1 MANTKLA
8 DVAVGSVVKTKFNNT
23 TTEFIVAQQG
33 KPSSMY
39 DDSCN
44 GAWLLM
50 KDIYQNRQWNDS
62 NSNNYSAST
71 INAYL
76 NGEFLNQFDDET
88 RGWIKQV
95 KIPYVNGSGSSAS
108 VASGGDG
115 LPVYA
120 FLLSA
125 YEVKITKSYSQN
137 VPADG
142 STLTYFAN
150 AADSDPDE
158 IRIANLGGAPSDY
171 FLRSP
176 YQMDSSFAMGVRE
189 TGGPTYIACT
199 DSQGIRPAFVL
210 DANSLY
216 VTPDGELTK
225 ESGGESMFIPGSKLE
240 QGVEYNF
247 RIFPRN
253 YQNQFQTGID
263 GSSLH
268 MVVQDGQT
276 AEPDDSTPADVIPN
290 YTGNSQIFGD
300 GQKGYIEMYD
310 SGVLTLNRDTMVDI
324 FLVGGGGGGSGAKI
338 NGGSSYSNVY
348 GGGGGGGGYAKNFR
362 NHTLKGNTEYP
373 VTIGAGGA
381 YGPSSNGT
389 HASDYIYGG
398 NGGKTSVGTFSAAG
412 GSGGRG
418 TSGGNGGSGGGGG
431 GNPSTGVGGN
441 GGSNGNNGSA
451 GSAGGIGGAGGGV
464 STRGFM
470 DFQFRLFAG
479 GGGGGGSAYY
489 RSDSDSSDKWNAGG
503 TGGAGGGGNG
513 LGGKTR
519 DPNQAGQAN
528 TGGGGGGGAY
538 TDAGFYSGAAGG
550 SGIAIIRWGDWTT
563 TEEANA

>member
-44 GAWLLM
+44 GTWLLM
-50 KDIYQNRQWNDS
+50 KDIYQNRQWNAS
-62 NSNNYSAST
+62 QSNNYSAST
-71 INAYL
+71 INTYL

-142 STLTYFAN
+142 STLTYFVNTAES
-150 AADSDPDE
+150 AVDE

-176 YQMDSSFAMGVRE
+176 YQMDSSFAMGVKE
-189 TGGPTYIACT
+189 TGAPTYIGCT

-210 DANSLY
+210 DANTLY
-216 VTPDGELTK
+216 VDADGFLTTQ
-225 ESGGESMFIPGSKLE
+225 SGAESMFIPGSKLE

-247 RIFPRN
+247 RVFPRN
-253 YQNQFQTGID
+253 WQNQFQTGID

-276 AEPDDSTPADVIPN
+276 AEPDDSGGGSAGIPN
-290 YTGNSQIFGD
+290 YTGTSQIFGD
-300 GQKGYIEMYD
+300 ASKGYIECYS
-310 SGVLTLNRDTMVDI
+310 SGVMTFPKNGVVDL
-324 FLVGGGGGGSGAKI
+324 FLVGGGGSGA
-338 NGGSSYSNVY
+338 GAGSSLSDDSKVA
-348 GGGGGGGGYAKNFR
+348 GGGGGGGGYAKTVFSISIEASA
-362 NHTLKGNTEYP
+362 EYS
-373 VTIGAGGA
+373 VVVGAGGA
-381 YGPSSNGT
+381 APMAKTNG
-389 HASDYIYGG
+389 
-398 NGGKTSVGTFSAAG
+398 NAG
-412 GSGGRG
+412 GETSFNEKYIATGGRG
-418 TSGGNGGSGGGGG
+418 GEYYRYYLSTGATNCAKGGDGGSGGGGG
-431 GNPSTGVGGN
+431 GSWCSTSPYGNGGA
-441 GGSNGNNGSA
+441 GGSNGANGSVGVGYDHTALINNGEGQTA
-451 GSAGGIGGAGGGV
+451 
-464 STRGFM
+464 STYE
-470 DFQFRLFAG
+470 FQNTTKRLFSG
-479 GGGGGGSAYY
+479 GGGGGGGTG
-489 RSDSDSSDKWNAGG
+489 RSYAA
-503 TGGAGGGGNG
+503 GGAGGEGGG
-513 LGGKTR
+513 GSGGRGAYYTTGGKEY
-519 DPNQAGQAN
+519 AGNPGIAGAN
-528 TGGGGGGGAY
+528 GTGGGGGG
-538 TDAGFYSGAAGG
+538 AGWGNGG
-550 SGIAIIRWGDWTT
+550 SGGRARG
-563 TEEANA
+563 AGR

>member
-44 GAWLLM
+44 GTWLLM
-50 KDIYQNRQWNDS
+50 KDIYQNRQWNAS
-62 NSNNYSAST
+62 QSNNYSAST
-71 INAYL
+71 INTYL

-108 VASGGDG
+108 VVSGGDG
-115 LPVYA
+115 LLVYV

-142 STLTYFAN
+142 STLTYFVNTAES
-150 AADSDPDE
+150 AVDE

-176 YQMDSSFAMGVRE
+176 YQMDSSFAMGVKE
-189 TGGPTYIACT
+189 TGAPTYIGCT

-210 DANSLY
+210 DANTLY
-216 VTPDGELTK
+216 VDADGFLTTQ
-225 ESGGESMFIPGSKLE
+225 SGAESMFIPAAKLE

-263 GSSLH
+263 QSSLH
-268 MVVQDGQT
+268 MVVADGQT
-276 AEPDDSTPADVIPN
+276 AEPDDSIPADVIPS

-300 GQKGYIEMYD
+300 GQKGYIECYD

-324 FLVGGGGGGSGAKI
+324 FLVGGGGGGCRS
-338 NGGSSYSNVY
+338 
-348 GGGGGGGGYAKNFR
+348 GGGGGYTKTIR
-362 NHTLKGNTEYP
+362 NISLKKLTEYA
-373 VTIGAGGA
+373 VTIGSGGAAGNYNGSKVTKGGAGG
-381 YGPSSNGT
+381 T
-389 HASDYIYGG
+389 
-398 NGGKTSVGTFSAAG
+398 TSVGEYSVSGGMGGEQNNGAAG
-412 GSGGRG
+412 GSGGG
-418 TSGGNGGSGGGGG
+418 CSGYSASTAGGKGGSDGSDGF
-431 GNPSTGVGGN
+431 NGV
-441 GGSNGNNGSA
+441 SYSPY
-451 GSAGGIGGAGGGV
+451 IPGAGQGF
-464 STRGFM
+464 STREFI
-470 DFQFRLFAG
+470 DSQLRLFAG
-479 GGGGGGSAYY
+479 GGGGGGNETS
-489 RSDSDSSDKWNAGG
+489 GG
-503 TGGAGGGGNG
+503 AGGAGGGGKG
-513 LGGKTR
+513 GGGKSLSSAIGT
-519 DPNQAGQAN
+519 AGNAN
-528 TGGGGGGGAY
+528 TGGGGGGGGYYQQDRYA
-538 TDAGFYSGAAGG
+538 SGASGG
-550 SGIAIIRWGDWTT
+550 SGIAIIRWGDWSTAGTETT
-563 TEEANA
+563 GGTNA